1 MAKTDNR
8 VRYTKKVLK
17 DAILEILKEKPVDR
31 VTIKELCEKAEI
43 NRGTFYLHYNTPLE
57 VLKEIENDFITE
69 HLAHFSPYM
78 QSSTETGYL
87 QGMFACILDNGDIC
101 KILMGKNGDP
111 QMKESL
117 CLAIRDSAVNDWQK
131 EFPEYDR
138 EKLEYVFDFVFPGAT
153 QTVLG
158 WLENDRGLT
167 VEDLS
172 RRLDRLG
179 HYCHLAI
186 REF

>member
-1 MAKTDNR
+1 
-8 VRYTKKVLK
+8 
-17 DAILEILKEKPVDR
+17 
-31 VTIKELCEKAEI
+31 
-43 NRGTFYLHYNTPLE
+43 
-57 VLKEIENDFITE
+57 
-69 HLAHFSPYM
+69 
-78 QSSTETGYL
+78 
-87 QGMFACILDNGDIC
+87 
-101 KILMGKNGDP
+101 MGKNGDP

-117 CLAIRDSAVNDWQK
+117 CLAIRDSVVNDWQK

-153 QTVLG
+153 QMVLG
-158 WLENDRGLT
+158 WLEDHRGLT